1 MYSRFTSCFF
11 FGIVIEGLSKKKSI
25 CCNFYHLFYSFY
37 LLFYY
42 FATQNKLQGVPKVR
56 SSTL

>member
-1 MYSRFTSCFF
+1 MKRRVFVTIFITYF
-11 FGIVIEGLSKKKSI
+11 I
-25 CCNFYHLFYSFY
+25 HFY

-56 SSTL
+56 SSAL